1 MHNAIKVAAA
11 ILMSTNLTGCIVY
24 DIRDNLVAINQSLD
38 VIQEDLKEVQ
48 KTNEQLVGLDNRLV
62 ILDGMGDSLQ
72 RLDEHLL
79 SLRKTIANID
89 STIPFLKLS
98 SESASE
104 IEEDEAKREPQAPPQ
119 PNNDGQK

>member
-1 MHNAIKVAAA
+1 MHTAIKAVTPLLLAA
-11 ILMSTNLTGCIVY
+11 NLPGCIVY

-104 IEEDEAKREPQAPPQ
+104 IEKDEANREPQAQPQ
-119 PNNDGQK
+119 PINDGQK